1 MHQHH
6 NPPRDVRNWIG
17 CVIVHALNGWL
28 CSMYVFRL
36 FGGELK
42 LKLIEFVLQRTSFD
56 LLAGHDKIARFETQL
71 KQRNSTALYPHH
83 LASYLKNKMTS

>member
-1 MHQHH
+1 M
-6 NPPRDVRNWIG
+6 
-17 CVIVHALNGWL
+17 HALNGWL

-71 KQRNSTALYPHH
+71 KHILVTTLHFTPNTHMVNIEQELQLVYDQSCE
-83 LASYLKNKMTS
+83 NKQG